1 MTAATVGRTLG
12 RALVVSAAGLA
23 AAVHH
28 IATSALVL
36 FLAADWFVVSVIAG
50 HTGQAITAAA
60 VGTLLAAEGIRADR
74 VGRPFPHCPICP
86 LVRRGARK
94 ETAK

>member
-1 MTAATVGRTLG
+1 MTAAAVR
-12 RALVVSAAGLA
+12 RVLVVSASGLA

-36 FLAADWFVVSVIAG
+36 FLAADWLVVSVIAG

-60 VGTLLAAEGIRADR
+60 VGAVLAAEAIRADR
-74 VGRPFPHCPICP
+74 VGRPFPRCPICP
-86 LVRRGARK
+86 LTRRGARK
-94 ETAK
+94 ETAQ